1 MRSPHYLVVSCGS
14 SHIAAVHLS
23 MNTSGRCELINYWR
37 KELDQSLSEPLLWLK
52 AASQSFGDVRSRFKG
67 DMPVGYALPGS
78 LVLTKYLKIPQVPV
92 KKREKVVAFEARQN
106 IPYPIADVAWDD
118 NLIDEDDLDFET
130 VIAASKSELVE
141 SLSLYG
147 KQSKM
152 DPDVIEPTFVGLINA
167 FKFNEP
173 ETSGCSLLLS
183 IGAKSTDIVFLD
195 GSKFYSRNVSLGGNT
210 VTQEIRG
217 ALDLPFDDAE
227 NIKRAVVAGDPLPTG
242 EHIAFKEAQDSFLNK
257 LNVEISRTLAIYKNH
272 GYDDDP
278 VRCYITGGG
287 TLLPNLQG
295 GLEDRLGI
303 SVGHFDPLKEVRVSS
318 SCSHEKLEMDKA
330 FLAEAIGIAIG
341 RFLPDSTQINLL
353 PRSILWQR
361 KFKRQQPYYLF
372 AGLVACAAIALPLV
386 NTKIAA
392 QRYEEE
398 IRNLDSKVIPL
409 RELNTRINNRIAD
422 IEKLRS
428 VIGEASMLAESR
440 SNWIQFLND
449 IQSRLDD
456 VEDVWI
462 DRIEVARPVT
472 LASNTSN
479 RFNSE
484 RNSANAAESSKVR
497 LHLEGRLLDV
507 SNPLSTVSQE
517 SNRRVSALLDSFAA
531 SEFVEGLENESFDN
545 NVPGILK
552 FNFTL
557 VVDSARPL

>member
-1 MRSPHYLVVSCGS
+1 MRPPHYLVVSCGS

-23 MNTSGRCELINYWR
+23 MNTSGRCELVNYWR

-67 DMPVGYALPGS
+67 DMPVGYALPGN

-167 FKFNEP
+167 FRFNEP

-183 IGAKSTDIVFLD
+183 MGAKSTDVVFFD

-227 NIKRAVVAGDPLPTG
+227 NIKRAAIAGDPLPTG
-242 EHIAFKEAQDSFLNK
+242 EHIAFKEAQDSFLKK

-287 TLLPNLQG
+287 LCC
-295 GLEDRLGI
+295 RI
-303 SVGHFDPLKEVRVSS
+303 S
-318 SCSHEKLEMDKA
+318 KA
-330 FLAEAIGIAIG
+330 
-341 RFLPDSTQINLL
+341 
-353 PRSILWQR
+353 
-361 KFKRQQPYYLF
+361 
-372 AGLVACAAIALPLV
+372 
-386 NTKIAA
+386 
-392 QRYEEE
+392 
-398 IRNLDSKVIPL
+398 
-409 RELNTRINNRIAD
+409 
-422 IEKLRS
+422 
-428 VIGEASMLAESR
+428 
-440 SNWIQFLND
+440 
-449 IQSRLDD
+449 
-456 VEDVWI
+456 VW
-462 DRIEVARPVT
+462 E
-472 LASNTSN
+472 
-479 RFNSE
+479 
-484 RNSANAAESSKVR
+484 
-497 LHLEGRLLDV
+497 
-507 SNPLSTVSQE
+507 TVS
-517 SNRRVSALLDSFAA
+517 VYLWGA
-531 SEFVEGLENESFDN
+531 S
-545 NVPGILK
+545 IH
-552 FNFTL
+552 
-557 VVDSARPL
+557 

>member
-1 MRSPHYLVVSCGS
+1 MRPPHYLVVSCGS

-23 MNTSGRCELINYWR
+23 MNTSGRCELVNYWR

-67 DMPVGYALPGS
+67 DMPVGYALPGN

-167 FKFNEP
+167 FRFNEP

-183 IGAKSTDIVFLD
+183 MGAKSTDVVFFD

-227 NIKRAVVAGDPLPTG
+227 NIKRAAIAGDPLPTG
-242 EHIAFKEAQDSFLNK
+242 EHIAFKEAQDSFLKK

-287 TLLPNLQG
+287 SLLPNLQG
-295 GLEDRLGI
+295 GLGDRLGLP
-303 SVGHFDPLKEVRVSS
+303 VGHFDPLKEVRVST
-318 SCSHEKLEMDKA
+318 SCSDEKLEMDKA
-330 FLAEAIGIAIG
+330 FLAEAIGTAIG

-372 AGLVACAAIALPLV
+372 AGLVACASIALPLV

-428 VIGEASMLAESR
+428 VIGEASMIAESR

-479 RFNSE
+479 RFNSK
-484 RNSANAAESSKVR
+484 RNNANAAEPSKVR

>member
-1 MRSPHYLVVSCGS
+1 
-14 SHIAAVHLS
+14 
-23 MNTSGRCELINYWR
+23 
-37 KELDQSLSEPLLWLK
+37 
-52 AASQSFGDVRSRFKG
+52 
-67 DMPVGYALPGS
+67 MPVGYALPGN

-118 NLIDEDDLDFET
+118 YLIDEDDLDFET

-167 FKFNEP
+167 FRFNEP
-173 ETSGCSLLLS
+173 EASGCSLLLS
-183 IGAKSTDIVFLD
+183 IGAKSTDIVFFD

-227 NIKRAVVAGDPLPTG
+227 NIKRVVIAGDPLPAG
-242 EHIAFKEAQDSFLNK
+242 EHVAFREAQDSFLKK

-272 GYDDDP
+272 GYDEDP

-287 TLLPNLQG
+287 SLLPNLAG
-295 GLEDRLGI
+295 DLGDRLGM
-303 SVGHFDPLKEVRVSS
+303 SVRHFDPLKEVRVST
-318 SCSHEKLEMDKA
+318 SCSDEKLEMDKA

-428 VIGEASMLAESR
+428 VIGEASVIAESR

-462 DRIEVARPVT
+462 DRIKVARPVT
-472 LASNTSN
+472 LALNTSN
-479 RFNSE
+479 RFNSK
-484 RNSANAAESSKVR
+484 RNSANAAKPSKVR

>member
-1 MRSPHYLVVSCGS
+1 MRPPHYLVVSCGS

-23 MNTSGRCELINYWR
+23 MNTSGRCELVNYWR
-37 KELDQSLSEPLLWLK
+37 RELDQSLSEPLLWLK

-67 DMPVGYALPGS
+67 DMPVGYALPGN

-167 FKFNEP
+167 FRFNEP

-183 IGAKSTDIVFLD
+183 IGAKSTDIVFFD

-227 NIKRAVVAGDPLPTG
+227 NIKRAAIAGDPLPTG
-242 EHIAFKEAQDSFLNK
+242 EHIAFKEAQDSFLKK

-287 TLLPNLQG
+287 SLLPNLQG
-295 GLEDRLGI
+295 GLGDRLGLP
-303 SVGHFDPLKEVRVSS
+303 VGHFDPLKEVRVST
-318 SCSHEKLEMDKA
+318 SCSDEKLEMDKA

-372 AGLVACAAIALPLV
+372 AGLVACASIALPLV

-428 VIGEASMLAESR
+428 VIGEASMIAESR

-479 RFNSE
+479 RFNSK
-484 RNSANAAESSKVR
+484 RNNASAAEPSKVR

>member
-173 ETSGCSLLLS
+173 GTSGCSLLLS

-330 FLAEAIGIAIG
+330 FLAESIGIAIG

-484 RNSANAAESSKVR
+484 RNSANPAESSKVR

-545 NVPGILK
+545 NVPGILR

>member
-37 KELDQSLSEPLLWLK
+37 KEQDQSLSEPLLWLK

-92 KKREKVVAFEARQN
+92 KKREKVVAFEAKQN

-287 TLLPNLQG
+287 TLLPNLLG

-303 SVGHFDPLKEVRVSS
+303 SVGHFDPLKEVRVST

-428 VIGEASMLAESR
+428 VIGEASMIAESR

-484 RNSANAAESSKVR
+484 RNRANAAESSKVR

>member
-1 MRSPHYLVVSCGS
+1 MRPPHYLVVSCGS

-23 MNTSGRCELINYWR
+23 MNTSGRCELVNYWR
-37 KELDQSLSEPLLWLK
+37 RELDQSLSEPLLWLK

-67 DMPVGYALPGS
+67 DMPVGYALPGN

-167 FKFNEP
+167 FRFNEP

-183 IGAKSTDIVFLD
+183 MGAKSTDVVFFD

-227 NIKRAVVAGDPLPTG
+227 NIKRAAIAGDPLPTG
-242 EHIAFKEAQDSFLNK
+242 EHIAFKEAQDSFLKK

-287 TLLPNLQG
+287 SLLPNLQG
-295 GLEDRLGI
+295 GLGDRLGLP
-303 SVGHFDPLKEVRVSS
+303 VGHFDPLKEVRVST
-318 SCSHEKLEMDKA
+318 SCSDEKLEMDKA

-372 AGLVACAAIALPLV
+372 AGLVACASIALPLV

-428 VIGEASMLAESR
+428 VIGEASMIAESR

-479 RFNSE
+479 RFNSK
-484 RNSANAAESSKVR
+484 RNNANAAEPSKVR

>member
-1 MRSPHYLVVSCGS
+1 MRPPHYLVVSCGS

-23 MNTSGRCELINYWR
+23 MNTSGRCELVNYWR

-67 DMPVGYALPGS
+67 DMPVGYAIPGN

-118 NLIDEDDLDFET
+118 YLIDEDDLDFET

-167 FKFNEP
+167 FRFNEP
-173 ETSGCSLLLS
+173 EASGCSLLLS
-183 IGAKSTDIVFLD
+183 IGAKSTDIVFFN

-227 NIKRAVVAGDPLPTG
+227 KIKRAAIAGDPLPTG
-242 EHIAFKEAQDSFLNK
+242 EHIAFREAQDNFLKK

-278 VRCYITGGG
+278 VRCFMAGGG
-287 TLLPNLQG
+287 SLLPNLQG
-295 GLEDRLGI
+295 GLRDRLGI
-303 SVGHFDPLKEVRVSS
+303 PVGHFDPLKEVRVST
-318 SCSHEKLEMDKA
+318 SCSDETLETDKA

-398 IRNLDSKVIPL
+398 IRNLDTKVNPL

-428 VIGEASMLAESR
+428 VIGEASEIAESR

-449 IQSRLDD
+449 IQSQLDD

-462 DRIEVARPVT
+462 DRIEVARPVS
-472 LASNTSN
+472 LAANTSN
-479 RFNSE
+479 RFNST
-484 RNSANAAESSKVR
+484 RNNANAAEPSKVR

-531 SEFVEGLENESFDN
+531 SEFVEGLENERFDN

>member
-1 MRSPHYLVVSCGS
+1 MRPPHYLVVSCGS

-23 MNTSGRCELINYWR
+23 MNTSGRCELVNYWR

-67 DMPVGYALPGS
+67 DMPVGYALPGN

-118 NLIDEDDLDFET
+118 YLIDEDDLDFET

-167 FKFNEP
+167 FRFNEP
-173 ETSGCSLLLS
+173 EASGCSLLLS
-183 IGAKSTDIVFLD
+183 IGAKSTDIVFFD

-227 NIKRAVVAGDPLPTG
+227 NIKRVVIAGDPLPAG
-242 EHIAFKEAQDSFLNK
+242 EHVAFREAQDSFLKK

-287 TLLPNLQG
+287 SLLPNLQG
-295 GLEDRLGI
+295 GLGDRLGI
-303 SVGHFDPLKEVRVSS
+303 PVGHFDPLKEVRVST
-318 SCSHEKLEMDKA
+318 SCSDEKLEMDKA

-428 VIGEASMLAESR
+428 VIGEASVIAESR

-462 DRIEVARPVT
+462 DRIKVARPVT
-472 LASNTSN
+472 LALNTSN
-479 RFNSE
+479 RFNSK
-484 RNSANAAESSKVR
+484 RNSANAAKPSKVR

>member
-1 MRSPHYLVVSCGS
+1 MRPPHYLVVSCGS

-23 MNTSGRCELINYWR
+23 MNTSGRCELVNYWR

-67 DMPVGYALPGS
+67 DMPVGYALPGN

-118 NLIDEDDLDFET
+118 YLIDEDDLDFET

-167 FKFNEP
+167 FRFNEP
-173 ETSGCSLLLS
+173 EASGCSLLLS
-183 IGAKSTDIVFLD
+183 IGAKSTDIVFFD

-227 NIKRAVVAGDPLPTG
+227 NIKRAAIAGDPLPTG
-242 EHIAFKEAQDSFLNK
+242 EHIAFREAQDSFLKK

-287 TLLPNLQG
+287 SLLPNLQG
-295 GLEDRLGI
+295 GLGDRLGI
-303 SVGHFDPLKEVRVSS
+303 PVGHFDPLKEVRVST
-318 SCSHEKLEMDKA
+318 SCSDEKLEMDKA

-428 VIGEASMLAESR
+428 VIGEASMIAESR

-449 IQSRLDD
+449 IHSRLDD

-479 RFNSE
+479 RFNSK
-484 RNSANAAESSKVR
+484 RNNANAAEPSKVR

>member
-1 MRSPHYLVVSCGS
+1 
-14 SHIAAVHLS
+14 

-37 KELDQSLSEPLLWLK
+37 KELDHSLSEPLLWLK
-52 AASQSFGDVRSRFKG
+52 ASSQSFDDVRARFKG
-67 DMPVGYALPGS
+67 DMPVGYALPGN

-92 KKREKVVAFEARQN
+92 KKRDKVVSFEARQN
-106 IPYPIADVAWDD
+106 IPYPIGDVAWDD
-118 NLIDEDDLDFET
+118 FLIDEDDLDFET

-152 DPDVIEPTFVGLINA
+152 DPDLIEPTFVGLINA
-167 FKFNEP
+167 FRFNEP
-173 ETSGCSLLLS
+173 EAQGCSLLLS
-183 IGAKSTDIVFLD
+183 IGAKSTDIVFFN
-195 GSKFYSRNVSLGGNT
+195 GTKFYSRNVSLGGNT
-210 VTQEIRG
+210 VTQEMRT

-227 NIKRAVVAGDPLPTG
+227 KIKREAIVGNPLPTG
-242 EHIAFKEAQDSFLNK
+242 EHVAFEEARDNFLK
-257 LNVEISRTLAIYKNH
+257 RLNIEVSRTLAIYKNH
-272 GYDDDP
+272 GYEEEP
-278 VRCYITGGG
+278 VRCLVTGGG
-287 TLLPNLQG
+287 SLLT
-295 GLEDRLGI
+295 GLEEGLRNRLGI
-303 SVGHFDPLKEVRVSS
+303 PASRFDPLKEVRVSTD
-318 SCSHEKLEMDKA
+318 CPDKTLETDKV

-361 KFKRQQPYYLF
+361 RFKRQQPYFLF

-398 IRNLDSKVIPL
+398 IRNLDTKIMPL
-409 RELNTRINNRIAD
+409 RELNTRINNRID
-422 IEKLRS
+422 EIEKLRGL
-428 VIGEASMLAESR
+428 IGEANLIAESR
-440 SNWIQFLND
+440 SNWIHFLND
-449 IQSRLDD
+449 IQSRLNE

-462 DRIEVARPVT
+462 DRIEVSRPTIEVAR
-472 LASNTSN
+472 NSN
-479 RFNSE
+479 RFNA
-484 RNSANAAESSKVR
+484 RNRAESSEPEKVR

-517 SNRRVSALLDSFAA
+517 SNRRVSALLDSLAA
-531 SEFVEGLENESFDN
+531 SEFVETLENERFDN

-557 VVDSARPL
+557 VVDEARPL

>member
-1 MRSPHYLVVSCGS
+1 MRPPHYLVVSCGS

-23 MNTSGRCELINYWR
+23 MNTSGRCELVNYWR

-67 DMPVGYALPGS
+67 DMPVGYALPGN

-118 NLIDEDDLDFET
+118 YLIDEDDLDFET

-167 FKFNEP
+167 FRFNEP
-173 ETSGCSLLLS
+173 EASGCSLLLS
-183 IGAKSTDIVFLD
+183 IGAKSTDIVFFD

-227 NIKRAVVAGDPLPTG
+227 NIKRFAIAGDPLPAG
-242 EHIAFKEAQDSFLNK
+242 EHIAFREAQDSFLKK

-287 TLLPNLQG
+287 SLLPNLQG
-295 GLEDRLGI
+295 GLEDRLGMP
-303 SVGHFDPLKEVRVSS
+303 VGHFDPLKEVRVST
-318 SCSHEKLEMDKA
+318 SCADQKLEMDKA
-330 FLAEAIGIAIG
+330 FLTEAIGIAIG

-361 KFKRQQPYYLF
+361 KFKRQQPYYLL

-428 VIGEASMLAESR
+428 VIGEASVIAESR

-479 RFNSE
+479 RFNSK
-484 RNSANAAESSKVR
+484 RNSANAAELSKVR

>member
-1 MRSPHYLVVSCGS
+1 MSPPHSLVVSCGS

-23 MNTSGRCELINYWR
+23 MNTSGRCELVNYWR

-67 DMPVGYALPGS
+67 DMPVGYALPGN

-167 FKFNEP
+167 FRFNEP

-183 IGAKSTDIVFLD
+183 MGAKSTDVVFFD

-227 NIKRAVVAGDPLPTG
+227 NIKRAAIAGDPLPTG
-242 EHIAFKEAQDSFLNK
+242 EHIAFKEAQDSFLKK

-287 TLLPNLQG
+287 SLLPNLQG
-295 GLEDRLGI
+295 GLGDRLGLP
-303 SVGHFDPLKEVRVSS
+303 VGHFDPLKEVRVST
-318 SCSHEKLEMDKA
+318 SCSDEKLEMDKA

-428 VIGEASMLAESR
+428 VIGEASMIAESR

-479 RFNSE
+479 RFNSK
-484 RNSANAAESSKVR
+484 RNNASAAEPSKVR

>member
-1 MRSPHYLVVSCGS
+1 MRPPHYLVVSCGS

-23 MNTSGRCELINYWR
+23 MNTSGRCELVNYWR
-37 KELDQSLSEPLLWLK
+37 RELDQSLSEPLLWLK

-67 DMPVGYALPGS
+67 DMPVGYALPGN

-167 FKFNEP
+167 FRFNEP

-183 IGAKSTDIVFLD
+183 IGAKSTDIVFFD

-227 NIKRAVVAGDPLPTG
+227 NIKRAAISGDPLPTG
-242 EHIAFKEAQDSFLNK
+242 EHIAFREAQESFLKK
-257 LNVEISRTLAIYKNH
+257 LNIEISRTLAIYKNH

-287 TLLPNLQG
+287 SLLPNLQG
-295 GLEDRLGI
+295 GLGDRLGLP
-303 SVGHFDPLKEVRVSS
+303 VGHFDPLKEVRVST
-318 SCSHEKLEMDKA
+318 SCSDEKLEMDKA

-372 AGLVACAAIALPLV
+372 AGLVACASIALPLV

-428 VIGEASMLAESR
+428 VIGEASMIAESR

-479 RFNSE
+479 RFNSK
-484 RNSANAAESSKVR
+484 RNNASAAEPSKVR

>member
-1 MRSPHYLVVSCGS
+1 MRPPNYLVVSCGS

-37 KELDQSLSEPLLWLK
+37 KELDLSLSEPLLWLK
-52 AASQSFGDVRSRFKG
+52 AASQSFDDVRSRFKG
-67 DMPVGYALPGS
+67 DMPVGYALPGNM
-78 LVLTKYLKIPQVPV
+78 VLTKYLKIPQVPV
-92 KKREKVVAFEARQN
+92 KKREKVIAFEAKQN

-118 NLIDEDDLDFET
+118 YLIDEDDLDFET

-152 DPDVIEPTFVGLINA
+152 DPDVIEPTFVGLINS
-167 FKFNEP
+167 FRFNEP
-173 ETSGCSLLLS
+173 ESSGCTLLVS
-183 IGAKSTDIVFLD
+183 IGAKSTDIVFFN
-195 GSKFYSRNVSLGGNT
+195 GTKFYSRNVSLGGNT

-227 NIKRAVVAGDPLPTG
+227 NIKRSAIAGDPLPTG
-242 EHIAFKEAQDSFLNK
+242 EHIAYQEAQDNFLKK

-272 GYDDDP
+272 GYEEDP
-278 VRCYITGGG
+278 VRCFITGGG
-287 TLLPNLQG
+287 SLLPNLQS
-295 GLEDRLGI
+295 GLRDRL
-303 SVGHFDPLKEVRVSS
+303 SVPVGRFDPLKEVRVSTG
-318 SCSHEKLEMDKA
+318 CPQDTIETDKA

-341 RFLPDSTQINLL
+341 RFLPDSAQINLL

-361 KFKRQQPYYLF
+361 RFKRQQPYYLF

-392 QRYEEE
+392 QRYQEE
-398 IRNLDSKVIPL
+398 IRNLDTKVIPL

-428 VIGEASMLAESR
+428 VIGEASIISETR
-440 SNWIQFLND
+440 TNWIQFMND

-472 LASNTSN
+472 LSVNTSN
-479 RFNSE
+479 RFNST
-484 RNSANAAESSKVR
+484 RNNANAAEPSQIR

-517 SNRRVSALLDSFAA
+517 SNRRVSALLDSLAA
-531 SEFVEGLENESFDN
+531 SEFVEDLENERFDN

>member
-1 MRSPHYLVVSCGS
+1 MRPPHYLVVSCGS

-23 MNTSGRCELINYWR
+23 MNTSGRCELVNYWR

-67 DMPVGYALPGS
+67 DMPVGYALPGN

-167 FKFNEP
+167 FRFNEP

-183 IGAKSTDIVFLD
+183 MGAKSTDVVFFD

-227 NIKRAVVAGDPLPTG
+227 NIKRAAIAGDPLPTG
-242 EHIAFKEAQDSFLNK
+242 EHIAFKEAQDSFLKK

-287 TLLPNLQG
+287 SLLPNLQG
-295 GLEDRLGI
+295 GLGDRLGI
-303 SVGHFDPLKEVRVSS
+303 PVGRFDPLKEVRVST
-318 SCSHEKLEMDKA
+318 SCSDEKLEMDKA

-372 AGLVACAAIALPLV
+372 AGLVACASIALPLV

-428 VIGEASMLAESR
+428 VIGEASMIAESR

-479 RFNSE
+479 RFNSK
-484 RNSANAAESSKVR
+484 RNNANAAEPSKVR

>member
-1 MRSPHYLVVSCGS
+1 MRPPHYLVVSCGS

-23 MNTSGRCELINYWR
+23 MNTSGRCELVNYWR
-37 KELDQSLSEPLLWLK
+37 RELDQSLSEPLLWLK

-67 DMPVGYALPGS
+67 DMPVGYALPGN

-167 FKFNEP
+167 FRFNEP

-183 IGAKSTDIVFLD
+183 IGAKSTDIVFFD

-227 NIKRAVVAGDPLPTG
+227 NIKRAAIAGDPLPTG
-242 EHIAFKEAQDSFLNK
+242 EHIAFREAQESFLKK
-257 LNVEISRTLAIYKNH
+257 LNIEISRTLAIYKNH

-287 TLLPNLQG
+287 SLLPNLQG
-295 GLEDRLGI
+295 GLGDRLGLP
-303 SVGHFDPLKEVRVSS
+303 VGHFDPLKEVRVST
-318 SCSHEKLEMDKA
+318 SCSDEKLEMDKA

-372 AGLVACAAIALPLV
+372 AGLVACASIALPLV

-428 VIGEASMLAESR
+428 VIGEASMIAESR

-479 RFNSE
+479 RFNSK
-484 RNSANAAESSKVR
+484 RNNASAAEPSKVR